1 MTWPM
6 QVPTVD
12 PVWGT
17 PSEGGKPPK
26 LIDPEELRD
35 RESVPDSASGTE
47 SVQRP
52 GFGRMVRF
60 WPRPSTGALTSIS
73 VALALGL
80 AGCGGATAPCPT
92 PTTELDSLRT
102 VSERLENQVDRETA
116 EGRTL
121 EARRDQASRRAA
133 VAAAALDS
141 LAGVG
146 PR

>member
-12 PVWGT
+12 PVRALRARAET
-17 PSEGGKPPK
+17 PPK
-26 LIDPEELRD
+26 LINPEELRD
-35 RESVPDSASGTE
+35 RESVPASAAGAE
-47 SVQRP
+47 SVQRQ
-52 GFGRMVRF
+52 GFGRTVRF
-60 WPRPSTGALTSIS
+60 WPRASTGALASIS
-73 VALALGL
+73 VALTLGL

-133 VAAAALDS
+133 VAGAALDS
-141 LAGVG
+141 LAGVR

>member
-1 MTWPM
+1 LTWPM

-12 PVWGT
+12 AERAPRARA
-17 PSEGGKPPK
+17 EKPPK
-26 LIDPEELRD
+26 LINPEELRD
-35 RESVPDSASGTE
+35 RESVPAGASGAE
-47 SVQRP
+47 SVRRL
-52 GFGRMVRF
+52 GFSRAVRF
-60 WPRPSTGALTSIS
+60 WPRARMRALASIS

-133 VAAAALDS
+133 VAEAALDS
-141 LAGVG
+141 LAGVR